1 MGNFRA
7 EDWAAIHWMLHSE
20 GLRQNVLGPIE
31 GCVMGV
37 ELEKLFS
44 RDVLEALDERMRRIA
59 IESQPSPAPPE
70 EFISLKTASRRFD
83 IPVDTLEK
91 WVRAGRLKKYKFG
104 RCVRIRP
111 SDLLREAELCG

>member
-1 MGNFRA
+1 M
-7 EDWAAIHWMLHSE
+7 S
-20 GLRQNVLGPIE
+20 
-31 GCVMGV
+31 V
-37 ELEKLFS
+37 ELGKLFS
-44 RDVLEALDERMRRIA
+44 RDVLEALDERIRQIA

-104 RCVRIRP
+104 RCVRIRL
-111 SDLLREAELCG
+111 SDLLREDETGG